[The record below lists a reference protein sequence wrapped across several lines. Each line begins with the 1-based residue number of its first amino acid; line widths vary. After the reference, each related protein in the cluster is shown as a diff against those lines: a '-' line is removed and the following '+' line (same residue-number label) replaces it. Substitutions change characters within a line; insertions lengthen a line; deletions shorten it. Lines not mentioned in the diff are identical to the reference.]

1 MKPLLVMSA
10 PVATRSGYGDH
21 SRDLLRSLIAMD
33 KYDIK
38 VLSQRWGSCPMNAL
52 GEEDKDIASLLH
64 FGNLPKQ
71 PDIWIQVTVPNEFQP
86 VGKYN
91 IGITAGIETTHVS
104 HPWVEGMNR
113 MNLVIVTSEH
123 SKQSFV
129 NSVYDKINNHTK
141 QKEGEFRVNTPMEV
155 LFEGVDTKIW
165 KKTNEIT
172 KTVADELSSIK
183 ESFCF
188 LFVGHWLHGNFGHDR
203 KDVGGM
209 LKTFFETFKRVQ
221 NKPALILKTSQAT
234 FSVIDRENILKRI
247 REIAQQCGENLPN
260 VYLLHGDLEPEEMN
274 SLYNHPKVKA
284 MISFT
289 HGEGYGRPLAEF
301 CVTQKP
307 VIASNWSGHIDFLK
321 HSVLLPGELQEVHPS
336 AQWENVVIDK
346 SQWFYVNHLY
356 ASRVL
361 KDVHKKYKKYIPDA
375 RKQARL
381 IREDMNLDK
390 MTDKFREIMDK
401 YVKVPE
407 QVALNMPKIK
417 LPKLEKIS

>member
-52 GEEDKDIASLLH
+52 GKEDQDIINVLH

-113 MNLVIVTSEH
+113 MNVVIVTSEH
-123 SKQSFV
+123 SKQSFI
-129 NSVYDKINNHTK
+129 NSVYDKINNQTK
-141 QKEGEFRVNTPMEV
+141 QKEGEFRVTTPMEV

-165 KKTNEIT
+165 KKTSEIS
-172 KTVADELSSIK
+172 KTVVDELSSIK

-209 LKTFFETFKRVQ
+209 LKTFFETFKRKK
-221 NKPALILKTSQAT
+221 NKPALILKSSQAT
-234 FSVIDRENILKRI
+234 FSVMDREAMLKRI
-247 REIAQQCGENLPN
+247 RDIARQCGEDLPN

-307 VIASNWSGHIDFLK
+307 VIASNWSGQVDFLK
-321 HSVLLPGELQEVHPS
+321 HSILLPGELQEVHPS

-390 MTDKFREIMDK
+390 MTERFTEIMEK
-401 YVKVPE
+401 HIKVPE
-407 QVALNMPKIK
+407 QVALNMPKIT

>member
-172 KTVADELSSIK
+172 KTVADEL
-183 ESFCF
+183 
-188 LFVGHWLHGNFGHDR
+188 
-203 KDVGGM
+203 
-209 LKTFFETFKRVQ
+209 
-221 NKPALILKTSQAT
+221 
-234 FSVIDRENILKRI
+234 
-247 REIAQQCGENLPN
+247 
-260 VYLLHGDLEPEEMN
+260 
-274 SLYNHPKVKA
+274 
-284 MISFT
+284 
-289 HGEGYGRPLAEF
+289 
-301 CVTQKP
+301 
-307 VIASNWSGHIDFLK
+307 
-321 HSVLLPGELQEVHPS
+321 
-336 AQWENVVIDK
+336 
-346 SQWFYVNHLY
+346 
-356 ASRVL
+356 
-361 KDVHKKYKKYIPDA
+361 
-375 RKQARL
+375 
-381 IREDMNLDK
+381 
-390 MTDKFREIMDK
+390 
-401 YVKVPE
+401 
-407 QVALNMPKIK
+407 
-417 LPKLEKIS
+417 